1 MDSDHK
7 TTSSQ
12 PGATQGASVGSLLS
26 TVMQEITSLVRNEA
40 QLAKAEMSEK
50 THDVMMA
57 LAAIAIAGA
66 VLLGGFLTLLAAL
79 VFALNEVLPP
89 DMTPWLSA
97 IIVGVV
103 VTIIGIV
110 MLKGGLAKLQARN
123 LVPNRT
129 LHSLQTDKE
138 LAKEHQNN
146 VKEELK

>member
-7 TTSSQ
+7 TTPSQ
-12 PGATQGASVGSLLS
+12 PASPQGSSVGSLLS

-40 QLAKAEMSEK
+40 ELAKTEMSEK
-50 THDVMMA
+50 THQAMMA
-57 LAAIAIAGA
+57 LAGIAVAGA

-79 VFALNEVLPP
+79 VFMLNEVLPP

-103 VTIIGIV
+103 VTVIGIV
-110 MLKGGLAKLQARN
+110 MLKAGLAKLQARN

-129 LHSLQTDKE
+129 LNSLNTDKE
-138 LAKEHQNN
+138 LAKEHQHN

>member
-7 TTSSQ
+7 TSSQ
-12 PGATQGASVGSLLS
+12 GSSVGSLLS

-40 QLAKAEMSEK
+40 ELAKAEMSEK
-50 THDVMMA
+50 THQVMA
-57 LAAIAIAGA
+57 SIATIAIAGA

-79 VFALNEVLPP
+79 VFVLNEVLPP

-103 VTIIGIV
+103 VTLIGFI
-110 MLKGGLAKLQARN
+110 MLKGGMKQLQARN
-123 LVPNRT
+123 LMPNRT
-129 LHSLQTDKE
+129 ISSLRHDKE
-138 LAKEHQNN
+138 FAKEHQRN

>member
-12 PGATQGASVGSLLS
+12 PGSTQGASVGSLLS

-79 VFALNEVLPP
+79 VFVLNEVLPP